1 MLNALSQLTGS
12 TLTATD
18 GEIGHV
24 KQAYFDD
31 QAWAVRYLVVDTGT
45 WLSGREVL
53 ISPYA
58 VRQPVGPGK
67 SIDVSLTRQQ
77 VENSPDIDTH
87 KPVSRQHERDY
98 LDYYAYPQ
106 YWAGGELWSM
116 SALPLLPPNLPPAG
130 GDAEIDAE
138 IAAGIAARTAAHA
151 AEVPTED
158 VHLRSSSVV
167 AGYNIQ
173 ATDHSIGHVKDFIFD
188 DASWAIRYLVIDTRN
203 WWPGGKKVLLAT
215 HWIDRIDWAEQTVYT
230 QLTRDQVKA
239 SPEYDESASVER
251 DYEQRLHDAYGREGY
266 WL

>member
-1 MLNALSQLTGS
+1 MLNALSQLSGS

-31 QAWAVRYLVVDTGT
+31 HAWAVRYLVVDTGT

-58 VRQPVGPGK
+58 VRQPVGSGK
-67 SIDVSLTRQQ
+67 TIDVSLTRQQ

-98 LDYYAYPQ
+98 LSYYAYPE

-116 SALPLLPPNLPPAG
+116 SALPLLPPNLPLAG
-130 GDAEIDAE
+130 SEAE
-138 IAAGIAARTAAHA
+138 IAAHA
-151 AEVPTED
+151 VKVPAED
-158 VHLRSSSVV
+158 VHLRSSNVV
-167 AGYNIQ
+167 TGYNIQ
-173 ATDHSIGHVKDFIFD
+173 AADHSIGHVKDFLFD

-230 QLTRDQVKA
+230 QLTREQVKA
-239 SPEYDESASVER
+239 SPEYDESATVDR
-251 DYEQRLHDAYGREGY
+251 DYERRLHDAYGREGY

>member
-1 MLNALSQLTGS
+1 MLNALSQLSGS

-31 QAWAVRYLVVDTGT
+31 QAWAVRYLVVDTGI

-58 VRQPVGPGK
+58 VRQPVGTGK
-67 SIDVSLTRQQ
+67 TIDVSLTRQQ

-116 SALPLLPPNLPPAG
+116 SALPLLPPNLP
-130 GDAEIDAE
+130 
-138 IAAGIAARTAAHA
+138 IASDTDLAARRAARD
-151 AEVPTED
+151 AEVPAED
-158 VHLRSSSVV
+158 VHLRSSGVV
-167 AGYNIQ
+167 TGYNIQ
-173 ATDHSIGHVKDFIFD
+173 AADHSIGHVKDFIFD
-188 DASWAIRYLVIDTRN
+188 DESWAIRYLVIDTRN

-230 QLTRDQVKA
+230 QLTREQVKA
-239 SPEYDESASVER
+239 SPEYDESATLHR

-266 WL
+266 WI

>member
-1 MLNALSQLTGS
+1 MLNALSQLSGS

-58 VRQPVGPGK
+58 VRQPVGTGK
-67 SIDVSLTRQQ
+67 TIDVSLTRQQ

-98 LDYYAYPQ
+98 LSYYAYPE

-116 SALPLLPPNLPPAG
+116 SALPLLPPNVPLAG
-130 GDAEIDAE
+130 TEAE
-138 IAAGIAARTAAHA
+138 IAAHA
-151 AEVPTED
+151 VEVPAED
-158 VHLRSSSVV
+158 VHLRSSAVV
-167 AGYNIQ
+167 VGYNIQ
-173 ATDHSIGHVKDFIFD
+173 AADHSIGHVKDFLFD

-230 QLTRDQVKA
+230 QLTREQVKA
-239 SPEYDESASVER
+239 SPEYDESATVER
-251 DYEQRLHDAYGREGY
+251 GYEQRLHDAYGREGY

>member
-1 MLNALSQLTGS
+1 MLNALSQLSGS

-58 VRQPVGPGK
+58 VRQPVGTGK
-67 SIDVSLTRQQ
+67 TIDVSLTRQQ

-98 LDYYAYPQ
+98 LSYYAYPE

-116 SALPLLPPNLPPAG
+116 SALPLLPPKVPLAG
-130 GDAEIDAE
+130 TEAE
-138 IAAGIAARTAAHA
+138 IAAHA
-151 AEVPTED
+151 VEVPAED
-158 VHLRSSSVV
+158 VHLRSSAVV
-167 AGYNIQ
+167 VGYNIQ
-173 ATDHSIGHVKDFIFD
+173 AADHSIGHVKDFLFD

-230 QLTRDQVKA
+230 QLTREQVKA
-239 SPEYDESASVER
+239 SPEYDESATVER
-251 DYEQRLHDAYGREGY
+251 GYEQRLHDAYGREGY

>member
-1 MLNALSQLTGS
+1 MLNALSQLSGS

-58 VRQPVGPGK
+58 VRQPVGSGK
-67 SIDVSLTRQQ
+67 TIDVSLTRQQ

-98 LDYYAYPQ
+98 LSYYAYPE

-116 SALPLLPPNLPPAG
+116 SALPLLPPNLPLAG
-130 GDAEIDAE
+130 SEAEM
-138 IAAGIAARTAAHA
+138 AAHA
-151 AEVPTED
+151 VEVPAED
-158 VHLRSSSVV
+158 VHLRSSNVV
-167 AGYNIQ
+167 TGYNIQ
-173 ATDHSIGHVKDFIFD
+173 AADHSIGHVKDFLFD

-230 QLTRDQVKA
+230 QLTREQVKA
-239 SPEYDESASVER
+239 SPEYDESATVDR
-251 DYEQRLHDAYGREGY
+251 DYERRLHDAYGREGY